1 MTESEAIKKVKEF
14 GLYHAIGDLP
24 YSTLTVKAF
33 EMAIKALDEI
43 QQYREIGTVEE
54 CRAAVEKQNVKPV
67 CMRERGIHEKF
78 IIKEYFCPQCG
89 VPLNV
94 ADESNN
100 FKTLKWI
107 FCFTCGQK
115 LDWSDYND

>member
-1 MTESEAIKKVKEF
+1 MTESEAIKWLK
-14 GLYHAIGDLP
+14 
-24 YSTLTVKAF
+24 TLKRFYRAYPSEVLKSWDI
-33 EMAIKALDEI
+33 AIKAIEKI
-43 QQYREIGTVEE
+43 QKYRAIGTVEE
-54 CRAAVEKQNVKPV
+54 CRAAVEKQNAKLV
-67 CMRERGIHEKF
+67 CVRERGIHEKSM
-78 IIKEYFCPQCG
+78 IKEYSCPQCG
-89 VPLNV
+89 APLNI